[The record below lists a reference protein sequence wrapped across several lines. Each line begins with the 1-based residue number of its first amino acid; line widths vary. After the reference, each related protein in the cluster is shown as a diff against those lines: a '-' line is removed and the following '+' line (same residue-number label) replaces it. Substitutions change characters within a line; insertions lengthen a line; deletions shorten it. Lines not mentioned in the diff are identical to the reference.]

1 MALGPY
7 ASFIVTSYA
16 LVAAVVL
23 ILIVWIAHRLSPPEG
38 APARTRGQRRRSG
51 APAAARRISDERAR
65 HIGRTPAGR
74 RWLVA
79 LPLIGFI
86 ALAGLF
92 LLRLHGGDPSKI
104 PSALIGRPAPQT
116 ALPALEGLVN
126 NGAPVPGL
134 DPAAFKGKVS
144 VVNVWASWC
153 VPCHDE
159 APLLTAL
166 AKDKRLQIVGI
177 NYKDSP
183 DNARRFLG
191 RYGNPFGMVGVDGNG
206 RASIEWG
213 VYGVPETFVVGREG
227 TILYKMVGP
236 VTPAN
241 IDSVLKAEIEKAL
254 KRGRTPSFRGA
265 RSASPES
272 ILRVSWIPGLRKT
285 HPGMTGK

>member
-1 MALGPY
+1 MSEP
-7 ASFIVTSYA
+7 STSR
-16 LVAAVVL
+16 AAPQ
-23 ILIVWIAHRLSPPEG
+23 S
-38 APARTRGQRRRSG
+38 Q
-51 APAAARRISDERAR
+51 
-65 HIGRTPAGR
+65 

-79 LPLIGFI
+79 LPLLGFI

-126 NGAPVPGL
+126 NGTQVPGL
-134 DPAAFKGKVS
+134 DPAVFKGKVS

-159 APLLTAL
+159 APLLTTL
-166 AKDKRLQIVGI
+166 GQDKRLQLVGI
-177 NYKDSP
+177 NYKDAA

-191 RYGNPFGMVGVDGNG
+191 RYGNPFGIVGVDGNG

-227 TILYKMVGP
+227 TIVYKMVGP
-236 VTPAN
+236 VTSDN
-241 IDSVLKAEIEKAL
+241 VDTVLKVEIEKAL
-254 KRGRTPSFRGA
+254 KAGS
-265 RSASPES
+265 
-272 ILRVSWIPGLRKT
+272 
-285 HPGMTGK
+285 